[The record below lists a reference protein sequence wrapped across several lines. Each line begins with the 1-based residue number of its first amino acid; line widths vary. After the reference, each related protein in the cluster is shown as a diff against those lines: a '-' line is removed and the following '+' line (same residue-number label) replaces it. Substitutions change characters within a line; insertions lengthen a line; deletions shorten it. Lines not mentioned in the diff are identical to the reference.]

1 MLPKGWEEYEPTIE
15 NTLNELYLIAAR
27 EKVKCSFDEYISIIR
42 DEFSR
47 ATIDE
52 NQENLIINLRGRVPM
67 QIEDIESGI
76 ELGKTIIYDKNMKFI
91 TNEENIIEED
101 NFER

>member
-1 MLPKGWEEYEPTIE
+1 
-15 NTLNELYLIAAR
+15 
-27 EKVKCSFDEYISIIR
+27 
-42 DEFSR
+42 
-47 ATIDE
+47 
-52 NQENLIINLRGRVPM
+52 M

-76 ELGKTIIYDKNMKFI
+76 ELGKTIIYDKNTKFI